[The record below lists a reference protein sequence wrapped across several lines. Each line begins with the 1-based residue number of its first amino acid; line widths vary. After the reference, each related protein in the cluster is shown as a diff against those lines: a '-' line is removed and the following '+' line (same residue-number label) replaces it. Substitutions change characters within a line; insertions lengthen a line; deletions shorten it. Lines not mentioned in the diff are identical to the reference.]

1 MYEYIPIFNLLK
13 SLEKL
18 IYKTVLSFLN
28 KHNVLTDEQN
38 GFRDNKSIYM
48 ATQTFMEDIQR
59 VMDNRLLVMGIFFNL
74 TKDYDVINH
83 NTLLAK
89 LDHYGL
95 RGTINSWISSN
106 LSH

>member
-1 MYEYIPIFNLLK
+1 MYIPIFSLLK

-28 KHNVLTDEQN
+28 KHNVLNDAQN

-48 ATQTFMEDIQR
+48 AKQIFIEDLQR

-83 NTLLAK
+83 NSYLQ
-89 LDHYGL
+89 
-95 RGTINSWISSN
+95 NWIIMV
-106 LSH
+106 